1 MEAAVADDLREVAR
15 RRNERIGLGP
25 ITDPAVLRKV
35 ADLIVAWQ
43 ERQAEERSYKTL
55 ACSGYRHGRC
65 PAAYWAAWPG
75 CCHPEGRASVTVVC
89 CLR

>member
-1 MEAAVADDLREVAR
+1 MADDLREVAR

-43 ERQAEERSYKTL
+43 ERQAEGKEL
-55 ACSGYRHGRC
+55 QDAPCSGDRHGRC

-75 CCHPEGRASVTVVC
+75 CCHPEGRASVGR
-89 CLR
+89 LMS